1 MENVNRMVGIKQ
13 ILANFWT
20 VIHAWGR
27 TNFVGNETKG
37 EANGVA
43 ELDENGKVPMS
54 QLDPTI
60 LRRIEITQAEYEKL
74 TEDELNSNIE
84 WIVTDA
90 SDDSENAQGLYT
102 KGEVNALIASL
113 QKQIDDLK
121 NGTVS

>member
-13 ILANFWT
+13 ILSNFWT

-27 TNFVGNETKG
+27 ANFVGNETKG

-90 SDDSENAQGLYT
+90 PDDSENAQGLYT